1 MKIIADGNIPF
12 VEEAFAQFGEVIVVP
27 GRSISRDM
35 LLDASML
42 LVRSITIVD
51 RALLNGT
58 SIEFVA
64 TATIGVDHIDIP
76 HLTNNSIGF
85 ASAPGSNAQSVAEY
99 VGTALAHLS
108 HTLGFELGKKVLG
121 IIGVGN
127 VGSRVT
133 KVAEALGMTCLLND
147 PPRQRAESGNG
158 FVSLDEVLEKSDIV
172 TLHVPLTESGPDKTV
187 QMVNEDFISKMN
199 PGAILMNSSRG
210 KVVDE
215 HAVRKFKKKLGGLV
229 LDVWAHEPSI
239 DCETLDIADIG
250 TPHIAGY
257 SFDGKVRGTE
267 MIYEAACD
275 YFHKEKT
282 WNGRAHVGIKPEKTI
297 DVRSSNSPVLK
308 AIEEA
313 YPIMS
318 DDARLRNIKDEQ
330 NRGAYFDALRKN
342 YPRRLEFRHFEVLC
356 SNAQENTAIPVLS
369 GLGFVVRC
377 LNDL

>member
-1 MKIIADGNIPF
+1 MKIIADANIPF
-12 VEEAFAQFGEVIVVP
+12 VEEAFAQFGDVTVVP

-35 LLDASML
+35 LLDASIL
-42 LVRSITIVD
+42 LVRSITTAD
-51 RALLNGT
+51 RALLNDT
-58 SIEFVA
+58 SIKFVA

-76 HLTNNSIGF
+76 YLTSKSIGF

-108 HTLGFELGKKVLG
+108 HTLGFKLDQKVLG

-127 VGSRVT
+127 VGSRVV
-133 KVAEALGMTCLLND
+133 KVAQALGMAFLLND
-147 PPRQRAESGNG
+147 PPKQRAGNG
-158 FVSLDEVLEKSDIV
+158 DSYVSLNEVLEKSDIV
-172 TLHVPLTESGPDKTV
+172 TLHVPLIESGPDKTI
-187 QMVNEDFISKMN
+187 QMVNEDFISKMK
-199 PGAILMNSSRG
+199 PGAILINSSRG

-215 HAVRKFKKKLGGLV
+215 HAVRKLRKKLGGVV

-239 DCETLDIADIG
+239 DCETLDIATIA

-275 YFHKEKT
+275 FFHTEKN
-282 WNGRAHVGIKPEKTI
+282 WNGQAHLGIKPEKTI
-297 DVRSSNSPVLK
+297 DVRSSNSPVLR

-356 SNAQENTAIPVLS
+356 SPRQKTIAGDILS
-369 GLGFVVRC
+369 GLGFSVIYYR
-377 LNDL
+377 

>member
-12 VEEAFAQFGEVIVVP
+12 VEEAFAEFGEVVIVP

-35 LLDASML
+35 LLDASLL
-42 LVRSITIVD
+42 LVRSITTVD
-51 RALLNGT
+51 RALLNDT
-58 SIEFVA
+58 SIKFVA
-64 TATIGVDHIDIP
+64 TATIGVDHIDILY
-76 HLTNNSIGF
+76 LTSKSIGF

-147 PPRQRAESGNG
+147 PPRQRAENGNG
-158 FVSLDEVLEKSDIV
+158 FVSLDEVLEKCDIV
-172 TLHVPLTESGPDKTV
+172 TLHVPLIESGIDKTAH
-187 QMVNEDFISKMN
+187 MVNDDFINKMK
-199 PGAILMNSSRG
+199 PGAILINSSRG

-215 HAVRKFKKKLGGLV
+215 QAVRNHREKLGGLV

-239 DCETLDIADIG
+239 SCETLDLATIA

-282 WNGRAHVGIKPEKTI
+282 WNGQAHVGIKPEKTI
-297 DVRSSNSPVLK
+297 DVRTSAAPILK
-308 AIEEA
+308 AIEQA

-318 DDARLRNIKDEQ
+318 DDTRLRKIKDEQ
-330 NRGAYFDALRKN
+330 NRGAYFDSLRKN
-342 YPRRLEFRHFEVLC
+342 YTKRLEFRHFEVLC
-356 SNAQENTAIPVLS
+356 SNEQKNTAIPVLS
-369 GLGFVVRC
+369 ELGFVVQC
-377 LNDL
+377 IE

>member
-12 VEEAFAQFGEVIVVP
+12 VEEAFAEFGEVTVVP

-35 LLDASML
+35 LLDASIL
-42 LVRSITIVD
+42 LVRSITAVD
-51 RALLNGT
+51 RALLNDT
-58 SIEFVA
+58 SIKFVA

-76 HLTNNSIGF
+76 YLTSNSIGF

-99 VGTALAHLS
+99 IGTALAHLS
-108 HTLGFELGKKVLG
+108 HTLGFELDQKVLG

-127 VGSRVT
+127 VGSRVV
-133 KVAEALGMTCLLND
+133 KVAQALGMTCLLND
-147 PPRQRAESGNG
+147 PPKQRVAHDGG
-158 FVSLDEVLEKSDIV
+158 YVSLDEVLEKSDIV
-172 TLHVPLTESGPDKTV
+172 TLHVPLIESGVDKTAH
-187 QMVNEDFISKMN
+187 MVNDDFINKMK
-199 PGAILMNSSRG
+199 PGAILINSSRG

-215 HAVRKFKKKLGGLV
+215 QAVHNNRAKLNALV

-239 DCETLDIADIG
+239 SCETLDLATIA

-267 MIYEAACD
+267 MIYEAACV
-275 YFHKEKT
+275 FFRKEKT
-282 WNGRAHVGIKPEKTI
+282 WNGQVHLGIKPEKTI
-297 DVRSSNSPVLK
+297 DVRSSAAPVFEALR
-308 AIEEA
+308 EA

-318 DDARLRNIKDEQ
+318 DDTRLRKIKDEQ

-356 SNAQENTAIPVLS
+356 SPRQKTIAGDILS
-369 GLGFVVRC
+369 RLGLLITYQR
-377 LNDL
+377 

>member
-12 VEEAFAQFGEVIVVP
+12 VEEAFTQFGEVIVVP

-35 LLDASML
+35 LLDASLL
-42 LVRSITIVD
+42 LVRSITNVD
-51 RALLNGT
+51 RALLNDT
-58 SIEFVA
+58 AIKFVA

-76 HLTNNSIGF
+76 YLKSNSIGF

-127 VGSRVT
+127 VGSRVV
-133 KVAEALGMTCLLND
+133 KVAQALGMACLLND
-147 PPRQRAESGNG
+147 PPKQRATNG
-158 FVSLDEVLEKSDIV
+158 GGYVSLDEVLEKSDIV
-172 TLHVPLTESGPDKTV
+172 TLHVPLIESGIDKTAH
-187 QMVNEDFISKMN
+187 MVNDDFINKMK
-199 PGAILMNSSRG
+199 PGAILINTSRG

-215 HAVRKFKKKLGGLV
+215 QAVRNNRAKLSALV

-239 DCETLDIADIG
+239 SCETLDLATIA

-275 YFHKEKT
+275 FFRKEKT
-282 WNGRAHVGIKPEKTI
+282 WNGQAHVGVKPETTI
-297 DVRSSNSPVLK
+297 DVRTSAAPVLH
-308 AIEEA
+308 ALREA
-313 YPIMS
+313 YPIIS
-318 DDARLRNIKDEQ
+318 DDRRLRRIKDEQ

-356 SNAQENTAIPVLS
+356 SPSPKNHSCSHTEQAWIC
-369 GLGFVVRC
+369 G
-377 LNDL
+377 

>member
-1 MKIIADGNIPF
+1 
-12 VEEAFAQFGEVIVVP
+12 
-27 GRSISRDM
+27 
-35 LLDASML
+35 
-42 LVRSITIVD
+42 
-51 RALLNGT
+51 LNDT
-58 SIEFVA
+58 PIKFVA

-76 HLTNNSIGF
+76 YLISNSIGF

-99 VGTALAHLS
+99 VGTALVHLS
-108 HTLGFELGKKVLG
+108 HTLGFELDQKVLG

-127 VGSRVT
+127 VGSRLT

-147 PPRQRAESGNG
+147 PPRQRAENGGG
-158 FVSLDEVLEKSDIV
+158 FVSLEEGLENSDIV
-172 TLHVPLTESGPDKTV
+172 TLHVPLIESGLDKTAH
-187 QMVNEDFISKMN
+187 MVSAEFINRMK
-199 PGAILMNSSRG
+199 PGAILINSSRG

-215 HAVRKFKKKLGGLV
+215 QAVRIHREKLSGLV

-239 DCETLDIADIG
+239 SCETLDLATIA

-282 WNGRAHVGIKPEKTI
+282 WNGKAHVGIKPEKTNDI
-297 DVRSSNSPVLK
+297 RSSTAPVLE
-308 AIEEA
+308 AIEQA

-318 DDARLRNIKDEQ
+318 DDARMRKIKDEQ

-356 SNAQENTAIPVLS
+356 SLAQKNTVVPTLS
-369 GLGFVVRC
+369 RLGFVVQC